1 MVPAAPALAPPPLPQ
16 YLMKCLEWIYCMT
29 NLCFFCHCQV
39 AASLGMVPAAPAL
52 APPAAPQ
59 YLGVHLDGRP
69 IGFVEARAAPRLAA
83 RLHAIKAGRLASEM
97 GRSVPG
103 LAPLRVGHII
113 HNPCLCG
120 CLLVSFLEG
129 VEGSIEGFC
138 GGFIATRNMPKC
150 FICAQCSPLQRGL
163 CRGFLTH

>member
-1 MVPAAPALAPPPLPQ
+1 M
-16 YLMKCLEWIYCMT
+16 
-29 NLCFFCHCQV
+29 

-83 RLHAIKAGRLASEM
+83 RLRAIKAGRLASEM

-103 LAPLRVGHII
+103 LAPLRVGHFI

-120 CLLVSFLEG
+120 CLLIFFLEG
-129 VEGSIEGFC
+129 MDGSIEGCC
-138 GGFIATRNMPKC
+138 GGFLLLRRFIATRNMPKC
-150 FICAQCSPLQRGL
+150 FVCALCSPLQKACAGASSRTNTFFKNISINKSTLKSCGQV
-163 CRGFLTH
+163 R